1 MTSDLFMITNQLTA
15 VVNHHHLSGADA
27 LEVFALFSARLL
39 AHAPRDQRDDYLEA
53 YSRSIARHLDLLPPP
68 PPLPDETESRVLQ

>member
-15 VVNHHHLSGADA
+15 VVNRHHLSGADA

-39 AHAPRDQRDDYLEA
+39 AHAPRDRRDDYLEA
-53 YSRSIARHLDLLPPP
+53 YSCSIARHLDLLPPP
-68 PPLPDETESRVLQ
+68 PLPDETESRVRQ